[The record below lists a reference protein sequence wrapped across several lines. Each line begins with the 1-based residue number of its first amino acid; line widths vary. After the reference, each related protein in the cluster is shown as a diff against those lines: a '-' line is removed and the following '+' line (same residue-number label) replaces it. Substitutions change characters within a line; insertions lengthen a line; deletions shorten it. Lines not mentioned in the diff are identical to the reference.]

1 MQQPAELHKLFYTP
15 VWRYEYPYFGEDFD
29 DLAEYFTHDDMYL
42 SEREQNGLQI
52 TKADLHKDLK
62 LERLKS
68 WIQDCCES
76 TMIQMGLKPDCG
88 FTSMWAT
95 RQRAGGFHHMHSHA
109 NSFLGGVM
117 YLFDS
122 DNCASGTVFENTDHS
137 KYVICPAELEDG
149 SPMLGY
155 SEHLPFVAGTMLI
168 FPAWAAHKTIP
179 TESRYRVILG
189 FNSMPV
195 GMTNA
200 DHFDRYNYPDP
211 SGLQLKEYK
220 G

>member
-95 RQRAGGFHHMHSHA
+95 RQRAGGFHDMHIHA

-117 YLFDS
+117 HLFDS
-122 DNCASGTVFENTDHS
+122 DNCASGTLFENTDHP
-137 KYVICPAELEDG
+137 KYVIRPAELEG
-149 SPMLGY
+149 KSKMLEY
-155 SEHLPFVAGTMLI
+155 SEHLPFIPGTVLI
-168 FPAWAAHKTIP
+168 FPAWASHRTIP

-211 SGLQLKEYK
+211 LGLQLKEYQ